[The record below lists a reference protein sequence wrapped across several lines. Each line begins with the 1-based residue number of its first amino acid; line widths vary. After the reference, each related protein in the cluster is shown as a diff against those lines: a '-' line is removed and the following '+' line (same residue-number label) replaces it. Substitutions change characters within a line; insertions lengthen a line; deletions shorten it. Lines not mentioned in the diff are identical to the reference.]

1 MRNILYFLM
10 TFFIVAM
17 VSCAG
22 AVTITVDDDIEGAN
36 YKSIQNA
43 VDNATDGDTILV
55 YPGNYTENVYVSK
68 ELTIISL
75 SENPVDTV
83 IHAANSEDDVFN
95 IVEDNVTIKGFGIS
109 GARTD
114 QYGDDKAG
122 IYFEGVNNSV
132 IKKNNVFS
140 NGYGIFLFDSY
151 NNTLTENNAYMGGIG
166 GIFLWNSSN
175 NKLNNNLI
183 NANNHDGIYIYT
195 SSNNNEISNNTVS
208 YAGFGIDLVY
218 CENNKIVN
226 NTISN
231 TVSGIFLSES
241 SRNFLI
247 SNVANLN
254 DWSGIDLE
262 NSTENTI
269 DSNTVNFNNN
279 NGIFLIGSRD
289 NRLDYNNVSNNA
301 EYGININNSSRNNIL
316 TGNIANSNGKEDIH
330 VVDPENNTINGL
342 AQELPFQGSVLTII
356 TIITIALI
364 LGKRIYSQHLK

>member
-10 TFFIVAM
+10 AFFIVAM

-43 VDNATDGDTILV
+43 VDNATDGDIVLV
-55 YPGNYTENVYVSK
+55 YPGNYTENVYVNK
-68 ELTIISL
+68 ELTITSL
-75 SENPVDTV
+75 SENPVDT
-83 IHAANSEDDVFN
+83 IIYAANSEDDVFN
-95 IVEDNVTIKGFGIS
+95 VVADNVTINGFGIS

-140 NGYGIFLFDSY
+140 NGYGIFLLDSY
-151 NNTLTENNAYMGGIG
+151 NNTLTENDAYMSGIG

-175 NKLNNNLI
+175 NKLNYNLI
-183 NANNHDGIYIYT
+183 NSTNHDGIYIYT
-195 SSNNNEISNNTVS
+195 SSSNNEISNNTVS
-208 YAGFGIDLVY
+208 YAGLGIKLVY
-218 CENNKIVN
+218 LCENNTITN

-231 TVSGIFLSES
+231 TNLGIFLRES

-254 DWSGIDLE
+254 GWSGIDLE
-262 NSTENTI
+262 YSTENRLYN
-269 DSNTVNFNNN
+269 NTANFNNN
-279 NGIFLIGSRD
+279 NGIFLVESSD
-289 NRLDYNNVSNNA
+289 NKLDYNNASNNM

-316 TGNIANSNGKEDIH
+316 IGNIANSNGKENIH
-330 VVDPENNTINGL
+330 IVDPENNTVNSSG
-342 AQELPFQGSVLTII
+342 QELPFQGSILTII
-356 TIITIALI
+356 AIATTALI
-364 LGKRIYSQHLK
+364 LGKRCR

>member
-1 MRNILYFLM
+1 MIISR
-10 TFFIVAM
+10 AE
-17 VSCAG
+17 A
-22 AVTITVDDDIEGAN
+22 ATIIVDDDIEEAN
-36 YKSIQNA
+36 YQNIQDA
-43 VDNATDGDTILV
+43 VDNATSDDTILV
-55 YPGNYTENVYVSK
+55 YPGNYTENVYVDK
-68 ELTIISL
+68 ELKIVSL
-75 SENPVDTV
+75 SGNPDDTV
-83 IHAANSEDDVFN
+83 IRAANSEDDVFN
-95 IVEDNVTIKGFGIS
+95 VVADNVTIKGFGIS

-140 NGYGIFLFDSY
+140 NGYGIFLLDSY
-151 NNTLTENNAYMGGIG
+151 NNTLTENNAYMSGIG

-183 NANNHDGIYIYT
+183 NATNHEGIYIYT
-195 SSNNNEISNNTVS
+195 SSNNNEISNNTVT

-231 TVSGIFLSES
+231 TVSGIFLSKS

-254 DWSGIDLE
+254 SWSGIDLE
-262 NSTENTI
+262 YSTENTLYN
-269 DSNTVNFNNN
+269 NTANFNNN
-279 NGIFLIGSRD
+279 NGIFLIESRD

-301 EYGININNSSRNNIL
+301 EYGININNSSRNNVL
-316 TGNIANSNGKEDIH
+316 TGNIANSNGKKNIH

-342 AQELPFQGSVLTII
+342 AQEVPFQGSVLTII
-356 TIITIALI
+356 TIITITLI
-364 LGKRIYSQHLK
+364 LGKSIYNQHFK

>member
-22 AVTITVDDDIEGAN
+22 AVTITVDDDTEGAN

-43 VDNATDGDTILV
+43 VDNATDGDTVLV
-55 YPGNYTENVYVSK
+55 YPGNYTENVHVSK
-68 ELTIISL
+68 ELTITSL

-95 IVEDNVTIKGFGIS
+95 VVADNVTIKGFGIS

-132 IKKNNVFS
+132 TKKNNVFS

-151 NNTLTENNAYMGGIG
+151 NNTLTENNVYMGRIG

-175 NKLNNNLI
+175 NELNNNLI
-183 NANNHDGIYIYT
+183 NATNHQGVFIYT
-195 SSNNNEISNNTVS
+195 SSNNNEISNNTIT
-208 YAGFGIDLVY
+208 YAGFGIDLLY
-218 CENNKIVN
+218 LCENNTITN

-231 TVSGIFLSES
+231 TNLGIFLSES

-254 DWSGIDLE
+254 GWSGIDLE
-262 NSTENTI
+262 YSTENTLYN
-269 DSNTVNFNNN
+269 NTANFNNN
-279 NGIFLIGSRD
+279 NGIYLIESSD
-289 NRLDYNNVSNNA
+289 NKLDYNNASNNMG
-301 EYGININNSSRNNIL
+301 YGININNSSRNNIL
-316 TGNIANSNGKEDIH
+316 TGNIANSNGKENIH
-330 VVDPENNTINGL
+330 VVDLENNTVNSSG
-342 AQELPFQGSVLTII
+342 QELPVQGSILTII
-356 TIITIALI
+356 AIATTALI
-364 LGKRIYSQHLK
+364 FGKRI